1 MRIVALSVALLACHS
16 STTLE
21 DAGSDA
27 AFDVGTDGGA
37 QPDTACV
44 PQALA
49 IETLQ
54 GHFFAEFCSNNGRY
68 VGSEYF
74 DITIYLCEQSDACC
88 ATRDGL
94 GLLYGHY
101 SDWGGTELRFH
112 SRALCGER
120 LVLQDVDFVHAD
132 AGNPSR
138 IVWRSTPELPLA
150 FRAGELILDE
160 CVVDSLCE

>member
-1 MRIVALSVALLACHS
+1 MRFVALSVVLLACHS
-16 STTLE
+16 SMTL
-21 DAGSDA
+21 DDIGSDA
-27 AFDVGTDGGA
+27 AFDVGTDGGT

-44 PQALA
+44 PQSLG
-49 IETLQ
+49 IDTLQ
-54 GHFFAEFCSNNGRY
+54 GHFSARFCSNNGRH
-68 VGSEYF
+68 VESEYF
-74 DITIYLCEQSDACC
+74 DVAIYLCEESNVCC

-101 SDWGGTELRFH
+101 SDWSGTELRFQ

-120 LVLQDVDFVHAD
+120 LVLQDVSFVRAD
-132 AGNPSR
+132 AATPSR
-138 IVWRSTPELPLA
+138 IVWRLTPELPLA